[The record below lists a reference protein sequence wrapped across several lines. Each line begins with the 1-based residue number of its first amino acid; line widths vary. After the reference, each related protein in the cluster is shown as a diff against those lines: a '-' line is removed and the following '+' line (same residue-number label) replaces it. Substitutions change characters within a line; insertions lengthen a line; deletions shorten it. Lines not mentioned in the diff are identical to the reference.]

1 MNEKTLINNG
11 CWIYFVLY
19 ICIIIT
25 VFDKTE
31 IVLLFNKPRL
41 ENRSQAYNRIRK
53 NVKVKFVQKLTIYLE
68 IQVYF
73 SNFKY
78 NFNRNCSML

>member
-31 IVLLFNKPRL
+31 IVLLFNKSRL

-73 SNFKY
+73 FNFKY